1 MLVVWL
7 WRWYFLHQ
15 ESDVGTLRQMIKYAT
30 NFRRYSLSTIFI
42 THLHVDHASGLAA
55 VIADMGASRSS
66 SGYFQ
71 IVHANDKERCCVDI
85 WHQCFSPL
93 SSIAKWINSVT
104 YTFMNSWLQ
113 AKNWIVA
120 LYLLTQIKI
129 YLHSRVPMWLYQR
142 SILMMTVTGPVLT

>member
-1 MLVVWL
+1 M
-7 WRWYFLHQ
+7 HQ

-71 IVHANDKERCCVDI
+71 IVHANDKERWCVDI
-85 WHQCFSPL
+85 YGPYHLASMFLPTLFYCKMDQLCDIHIHELTPGQELDSCSVSVNSNLDISSFQSPNVTVSAIYPDDDGYWTCFNVE
-93 SSIAKWINSVT
+93 IC
-104 YTFMNSWLQ
+104 
-113 AKNWIVA
+113 
-120 LYLLTQIKI
+120 
-129 YLHSRVPMWLYQR
+129 
-142 SILMMTVTGPVLT
+142 